1 MILEKSH
8 IRNYASMLTSVASK
22 EDGIRRLYRYVTWP
36 NGKFDKNAKDPFA
49 AVCEC
54 VVFNECVKQPF
65 HLIVKNRIEK
75 MMVELYAHIA
85 NLQDKIPTSLTYKEA
100 LSVPLPIVLICFV
113 I

>member
-1 MILEKSH
+1 
-8 IRNYASMLTSVASK
+8 MLTSVATK
-22 EDGIRRLYRYVTWP
+22 EDGIHRLYRYVTWP
-36 NGKFDKNAKDPFA
+36 NGKFDKNAKDLFA
-49 AVCEC
+49 ALCEFA
-54 VVFNECVKQPF
+54 VFNECVKQPF

-75 MMVELYAHIA
+75 RMVELYAHIA